1 MNDLKKCL
9 LLGLIPLA
17 MLVIGIVLMLA
28 ACSSPRTYVPT
39 ETTFIQY
46 LPHRPLHEIDI
57 QGHQQYAP
65 RRDCPAVYDAPNGNL
80 RFCL

>member
-28 ACSSPRTYVPT
+28 ACSSPRT
-39 ETTFIQY
+39 Y